1 MSKLLEQ
8 LSVGKNKSGT
18 VKKKHIKEGDKFY
31 QLGQYADASLGS
43 GDLKKAV
50 KCPEGEDINEWLAY
64 NVIDFFNQVNM
75 LYGSISEFCTS
86 TSCPVMSAG
95 PKYEYH
101 WADGVEVKKAMKVS
115 APEYVYFLMT
125 WIQKQLDDEK
135 IFPSQVGVAFP
146 KTFSAIVKNI
156 MKRLFRV
163 YAHIYCEHFTHI
175 AQLQAEAHLNTSFKH
190 FLFFIEEHDLVPEKE
205 MAPLADL
212 IKQMKAP
219 K

>member
-1 MSKLLEQ
+1 MIQNTRNNLLSRE
-8 LSVGKNKSGT
+8 LT
-18 VKKKHIKEGDKFY
+18 DF
-31 QLGQYADASLGS
+31 
-43 GDLKKAV
+43 
-50 KCPEGEDINEWLAY
+50 
-64 NVIDFFNQVNM
+64 VIENLTFEIFI
-75 LYGSISEFCTS
+75 LFCITN
-86 TSCPVMSAG
+86 TNNNR
-95 PKYEYH
+95 YEYH

-115 APEYVYFLMT
+115 APEYVDFLMT

-135 IFPSQVGVAFP
+135 IFPSQVGKLHTNIIIKCALITTTRLGVAFP
-146 KTFSAIVKNI
+146 KNFSAIVKNI

-212 IKQMKAP
+212 IKSMKAP

>member
-1 MSKLLEQ
+1 
-8 LSVGKNKSGT
+8 
-18 VKKKHIKEGDKFY
+18 
-31 QLGQYADASLGS
+31 
-43 GDLKKAV
+43 
-50 KCPEGEDINEWLAY
+50 
-64 NVIDFFNQVNM
+64 
-75 LYGSISEFCTS
+75 
-86 TSCPVMSAG
+86 
-95 PKYEYH
+95 
-101 WADGVEVKKAMKVS
+101 
-115 APEYVYFLMT
+115 MT
-125 WIQKQLDDEK
+125 MARA
-135 IFPSQVGVAFP
+135 GVAFP
-146 KTFSAIVKNI
+146 KNFSAIVKNI